1 MSIDAQ
7 PASPQVFK
15 VELIYDHFW
24 VLICNV
30 LCSIIITMQNK
41 LKIGN

>member
-24 VLICNV
+24 VQCTLQHNNYHV
-30 LCSIIITMQNK
+30 K
-41 LKIGN
+41 